1 METEYIKKTGI
12 ERQKEVLIEALERA
26 AKENGLFL
34 NTNYKQQP
42 HFYNKELQITPV
54 NSLMMAMHSDN
65 GDFKSNAYTT
75 FQNLQANNA
84 AIRRGQKGVPFI
96 WSNLNEY
103 VEIANPENKITK
115 DSFNKLS
122 EEDKGRYR
130 VNPKENVFT
139 LFNLDQTTL
148 PFVHKDSYKSHIN
161 DTGQTEPHDEKELR
175 IDINKYI
182 QKMRENLLPIRR
194 DGIGVAH
201 YDANRDLIHIPAQKE
216 FDTYPEYVQA
226 VTREIVRATGVPQR
240 LNREGTMSSD
250 KEKQARESLVEDLV
264 SAHKLLEFGLP
275 SKLKKTTIANIPS
288 IIKHIKETPNYTENL
303 FRDINRAVGMM
314 KKAEKGEKI
323 KVNEREATELLN
335 VNSQEQTQS
344 NKQENHDSKAVS
356 FEQITILKD
365 DNEKWTL
372 VARPSEQ
379 KPFAIHPSKQDISF
393 YFDSLKNPNKEEGVS
408 IRTELAQKYYGISLQ
423 HPELKVDIFNTGATQ
438 ENIEKIDRVNVFR
451 SKDQKNMIIAYVD
464 GKALQP
470 IELNKSLYQRFWLT
484 DNRSAYKVA
493 LAASLYAE
501 TLNNIKKEG
510 TKQTQEV
517 EQTAKKEQSKE
528 AEVTHHAGEKNIPPI
543 MKEYENLKNQYKDTV
558 LLFRKGNHYEAYAD
572 DAVTVSQKLDLKM
585 ETDKHHYED
594 SKTPL
599 RSTSFKQSELDVFL
613 PKLIRNNLRIA
624 ICAPIE
630 EPLKIPRP
638 TPEAE
643 TQTKSLEENET
654 IVSRPSMH
662 R

>member
-1 METEYIKKTGI
+1 METEYIKRTGL

-65 GDFKSNAYTT
+65 GNFKSNAYTT
-75 FQNLQANNA
+75 FQNLQANDA

-103 VEIANPENKITK
+103 VEIVNPENKITK

-148 PFVHKDSYKSHIN
+148 PFVHKDSYKTHIN
-161 DTGQTEPHDEKELR
+161 DTGQTAPHDEKELR

-201 YDANRDLIHIPAQKE
+201 YDANRDLIHIPARKE

-275 SKLKKTTIANIPS
+275 SKLKKTTIENVPS

-323 KVNEREATELLN
+323 KVNERETVELLN
-335 VNSQEQTQS
+335 VNSQEQAQRNT
-344 NKQENHDSKAVS
+344 QENQVSKAVS

-372 VARPSEQ
+372 VARPNEQ
-379 KPFAIHPSKQDISF
+379 KPFAIHPSKQDISM

-408 IRTELAQKYYGISLQ
+408 IRTELAQKYYGLSLQ

-451 SKDQKNMIIAYVD
+451 TKDQKNMIIAYVD

-510 TKQTQEV
+510 TKQAQEV
-517 EQTAKKEQSKE
+517 EQTATKEQSKQS
-528 AEVTHHAGEKNIPPI
+528 EVSHDTAEKNIPPI
-543 MKEYENLKNQYKDTV
+543 MEQYKALKKNYSDAL
-558 LLFRKGNHYEAYAD
+558 LLFRKGNYYIAYSD
-572 DAVTVSQKLDLKM
+572 DAVTLSKKLDLEIKT
-585 ETDKHHYED
+585 EKNHYENE
-594 SKTPL
+594 KTPL
-599 RSTSFKQSELDVFL
+599 RSASFPASSLDGNL
-613 PKLIRNNLRIA
+613 PKLIRSGSRVA
-624 ICAPIE
+624 ICTPNE
-630 EPLKIPRP
+630 EEQKIPKPSRQDP
-638 TPEAE
+638 PKEQE
-643 TQTKSLEENET
+643 QKES

>member
-1 METEYIKKTGI
+1 METEYIKKTGL

-65 GDFKSNAYTT
+65 GNFKSNAYTT
-75 FQNLQANNA
+75 FQNLQANDA

-103 VEIANPENKITK
+103 VEIVNPENKITK

-148 PFVHKDSYKSHIN
+148 PFVHKDSYKTHIN
-161 DTGQTEPHDEKELR
+161 DTGQTAPHDEKELR

-275 SKLKKTTIANIPS
+275 SKLKKTTIENVPS

-323 KVNEREATELLN
+323 KVNERETVELLN
-335 VNSQEQTQS
+335 VNSQEQAQRNT
-344 NKQENHDSKAVS
+344 QENQVSKAVS

-372 VARPSEQ
+372 VARPNEQ
-379 KPFAIHPSKQDISF
+379 KPFAIHPSKQDISM

-408 IRTELAQKYYGISLQ
+408 IRTELAQKYYGLSLQ

-451 SKDQKNMIIAYVD
+451 TKDPKNMIIAYVD

-510 TKQTQEV
+510 TKQAQEV
-517 EQTAKKEQSKE
+517 EQTATKEQSKQS
-528 AEVTHHAGEKNIPPI
+528 EVSHDTAEKNIPPI
-543 MKEYENLKNQYKDTV
+543 MEQYKALKKNYSDAL
-558 LLFRKGNHYEAYAD
+558 LLFRKGNYYIAYSD
-572 DAVTVSQKLDLKM
+572 DAVTLSKKLDLEIKT
-585 ETDKHHYED
+585 EKNHYENE
-594 SKTPL
+594 KTPL
-599 RSTSFKQSELDVFL
+599 RSASFPASSLDGNL
-613 PKLIRNNLRIA
+613 PKLIRSGSRVA
-624 ICAPIE
+624 ICTPNE
-630 EPLKIPRP
+630 EEQKIPKPSRQDP
-638 TPEAE
+638 PKEQE
-643 TQTKSLEENET
+643 QKES

>member
-1 METEYIKKTGI
+1 METEYIKRTGL

-65 GDFKSNAYTT
+65 GKFKSNAYTT
-75 FQNLQANNA
+75 FQNLQANDA

-103 VEIANPENKITK
+103 VEIVNPENKITK

-148 PFVHKDSYKSHIN
+148 PFVHKDSYKTHIN
-161 DTGQTEPHDEKELR
+161 DTGQTAPHDEKELR

-275 SKLKKTTIANIPS
+275 SKLKKTTIENVPS

-323 KVNEREATELLN
+323 KVNERETVELLN
-335 VNSQEQTQS
+335 VNSQEQAQRNT
-344 NKQENHDSKAVS
+344 QENQVSKAVS

-372 VARPSEQ
+372 VARPNEQ
-379 KPFAIHPSKQDISF
+379 KPFAIHPSKQDISM

-408 IRTELAQKYYGISLQ
+408 IRTELAQKYYGLSLQ

-451 SKDQKNMIIAYVD
+451 TKDQKNMIIAYVD

-510 TKQTQEV
+510 TKQAQEV
-517 EQTAKKEQSKE
+517 EQTATKEQSKQS
-528 AEVTHHAGEKNIPPI
+528 EVSHDTAEKNIPPI
-543 MKEYENLKNQYKDTV
+543 MEQYKALKKNYSDAL
-558 LLFRKGNHYEAYAD
+558 LLFRKGNYYIAYSD
-572 DAVTVSQKLDLKM
+572 DAVTLSKKLDLEIKT
-585 ETDKHHYED
+585 EKNHYENE
-594 SKTPL
+594 KTPL
-599 RSTSFKQSELDVFL
+599 RSASFPASSLDGNL
-613 PKLIRNNLRIA
+613 PKLIRSGSRVA
-624 ICAPIE
+624 ICTPNE
-630 EPLKIPRP
+630 EEQKIPKPSRQDP
-638 TPEAE
+638 PKEQE
-643 TQTKSLEENET
+643 QKES

>member
-1 METEYIKKTGI
+1 METEYIKRTGL

-65 GDFKSNAYTT
+65 GNFKSNAYTT
-75 FQNLQANNA
+75 FQNLQANDA

-103 VEIANPENKITK
+103 VEIVNPENKITK

-148 PFVHKDSYKSHIN
+148 PFVHKDSYKTHIN
-161 DTGQTEPHDEKELR
+161 DTGQTAPHDEKELR

-275 SKLKKTTIANIPS
+275 SKLKKTTIENVPS

-323 KVNEREATELLN
+323 KVNERETVELLN
-335 VNSQEQTQS
+335 VNSQEQAQRNT
-344 NKQENHDSKAVS
+344 QENQVSKAVS

-372 VARPSEQ
+372 VARPNEQ
-379 KPFAIHPSKQDISF
+379 KPFAIHPSKQDISM

-408 IRTELAQKYYGISLQ
+408 IRTELAQKYYGLSLQ

-451 SKDQKNMIIAYVD
+451 TQDQKNMIIAYVD

-510 TKQTQEV
+510 TKQAQEV
-517 EQTAKKEQSKE
+517 EQTATKEQSKQS
-528 AEVTHHAGEKNIPPI
+528 EVSHDTAEKNIPPI
-543 MKEYENLKNQYKDTV
+543 MEQYKALKKNYSDAL
-558 LLFRKGNHYEAYAD
+558 LLFRKGNYYIAYSD
-572 DAVTVSQKLDLKM
+572 DAVTLSKKLDLEIKT
-585 ETDKHHYED
+585 EKNHYENE
-594 SKTPL
+594 KTPL
-599 RSTSFKQSELDVFL
+599 RSASFPASSLDGNL
-613 PKLIRNNLRIA
+613 PKLIRSGSRVA
-624 ICAPIE
+624 ICTPNE
-630 EPLKIPRP
+630 EEQKIPKPSRQDP
-638 TPEAE
+638 PKEQE
-643 TQTKSLEENET
+643 QKES

>member
-1 METEYIKKTGI
+1 METEYIKRTGL

-65 GDFKSNAYTT
+65 GNFKSNAYTT

-148 PFVHKDSYKSHIN
+148 PFVHKDSYKTHIN
-161 DTGQTEPHDEKELR
+161 DTGQTAPHDEKELR

-275 SKLKKTTIANIPS
+275 SKLKKTTIENVPS

-323 KVNEREATELLN
+323 KINERETVELLN
-335 VNSQEQTQS
+335 VNSQEQAQR
-344 NKQENHDSKAVS
+344 NMQENQVSKAVS

-372 VARPSEQ
+372 VARPNEQ
-379 KPFAIHPSKQDISF
+379 KPFAIHPSKQDISM

-408 IRTELAQKYYGISLQ
+408 IRTELAQKYYGLSLQ

-451 SKDQKNMIIAYVD
+451 TKDQKNMIIAYVD

-510 TKQTQEV
+510 TKQAQEV
-517 EQTAKKEQSKE
+517 EQTATKEQSKQS
-528 AEVTHHAGEKNIPPI
+528 EVSHDTAEKNIPPI
-543 MKEYENLKNQYKDTV
+543 MEQYKALKKNYSDAL
-558 LLFRKGNHYEAYAD
+558 LLFRKGNYYIAYSD
-572 DAVTVSQKLDLKM
+572 DAVTLSKKLDLEIKT
-585 ETDKHHYED
+585 EKNHYENE
-594 SKTPL
+594 KTPL
-599 RSTSFKQSELDVFL
+599 RSASFPASSLDGNL
-613 PKLIRNNLRIA
+613 PKLIRSGSRVA
-624 ICAPIE
+624 ICTPNE
-630 EPLKIPRP
+630 EEQKIPKPSRQDP
-638 TPEAE
+638 PKEQE
-643 TQTKSLEENET
+643 QKES

>member
-1 METEYIKKTGI
+1 METEYIKKTGL

-65 GDFKSNAYTT
+65 GNFKSNAYTT

-148 PFVHKDSYKSHIN
+148 PFVHKDSYKTHIN
-161 DTGQTEPHDEKELR
+161 DTGQTAPHDEKELR

-275 SKLKKTTIANIPS
+275 SKLKKTTIENVPS

-323 KVNEREATELLN
+323 KINERETVELLN
-335 VNSQEQTQS
+335 VNSQEQAQR
-344 NKQENHDSKAVS
+344 NMQENQVSKAVS

-372 VARPSEQ
+372 VARPNEQ
-379 KPFAIHPSKQDISF
+379 KPFAIHPSKQDISM

-408 IRTELAQKYYGISLQ
+408 IRTELAQKYYGLSLQ

-451 SKDQKNMIIAYVD
+451 TKDQKNMIIAYVD

-510 TKQTQEV
+510 TKPAQEV
-517 EQTAKKEQSKE
+517 EQTATKEQSKQS
-528 AEVTHHAGEKNIPPI
+528 EVSHDTAEKNIPPI
-543 MKEYENLKNQYKDTV
+543 MEQYKALKKNYSDAL
-558 LLFRKGNHYEAYAD
+558 LLFRKGNYYIAYSD
-572 DAVTVSQKLDLKM
+572 DAVTLSKKLDLEIKT
-585 ETDKHHYED
+585 EKNHYENE
-594 SKTPL
+594 KTPL
-599 RSTSFKQSELDVFL
+599 RSASFPASSLDGNL
-613 PKLIRNNLRIA
+613 PKLIRSGSRVA
-624 ICAPIE
+624 ICTPNE
-630 EPLKIPRP
+630 EEQKIPKPSRQDP
-638 TPEAE
+638 PKEQE
-643 TQTKSLEENET
+643 QKES

>member
-1 METEYIKKTGI
+1 METEYIKKTGL

-65 GDFKSNAYTT
+65 GNFKSNAYTT

-148 PFVHKDSYKSHIN
+148 PFVHKDSYKTHIN
-161 DTGQTEPHDEKELR
+161 DTGQTAPHDEKELR

-275 SKLKKTTIANIPS
+275 SKLKKTTIENVPS

-323 KVNEREATELLN
+323 KVNERETVELLN
-335 VNSQEQTQS
+335 VNSQEQAQRNT
-344 NKQENHDSKAVS
+344 QENQVSKAVS

-372 VARPSEQ
+372 VARPNEQ
-379 KPFAIHPSKQDISF
+379 KPFAIHPSKQDISM

-408 IRTELAQKYYGISLQ
+408 IRTELAQKYYGLSLQ

-451 SKDQKNMIIAYVD
+451 TKDQKNMIIAYVD

-510 TKQTQEV
+510 TKQAQRA
-517 EQTAKKEQSKE
+517 EQTATKEQSKQS
-528 AEVTHHAGEKNIPPI
+528 EVSHDTAEKNIPPI
-543 MKEYENLKNQYKDTV
+543 MEQYKALKKNYSDAL
-558 LLFRKGNHYEAYAD
+558 LLFRKGNYYIAYSD
-572 DAVTVSQKLDLKM
+572 DAVTLSKKLDLEIKT
-585 ETDKHHYED
+585 EKNHYENE
-594 SKTPL
+594 KTPL
-599 RSTSFKQSELDVFL
+599 RSASFPASSLDGNL
-613 PKLIRNNLRIA
+613 PKLIRSGSRVA
-624 ICAPIE
+624 ICTPNE
-630 EPLKIPRP
+630 EEQKIPKPSRQDP
-638 TPEAE
+638 PKEQE
-643 TQTKSLEENET
+643 QKES

>member
-1 METEYIKKTGI
+1 METEYIKKTGL

-65 GDFKSNAYTT
+65 GNFKSNAYTT

-148 PFVHKDSYKSHIN
+148 PFVHKDSYKTHIN
-161 DTGQTEPHDEKELR
+161 DTGQTAPHDEKELR

-275 SKLKKTTIANIPS
+275 SKLKKTTIENVPS

-323 KVNEREATELLN
+323 KINERETVELLN
-335 VNSQEQTQS
+335 VNSQEQAQR
-344 NKQENHDSKAVS
+344 NMQENQVSKAVS

-372 VARPSEQ
+372 VARPNEQ
-379 KPFAIHPSKQDISF
+379 KPFAIHPSKQDISM

-408 IRTELAQKYYGISLQ
+408 IRTELAQKYYGLSLQ

-451 SKDQKNMIIAYVD
+451 TKDQKNMIIAYVD

-510 TKQTQEV
+510 TKQAHEV
-517 EQTAKKEQSKE
+517 EQTATKEQSKQS
-528 AEVTHHAGEKNIPPI
+528 EVSHDTAEKNIPPI
-543 MKEYENLKNQYKDTV
+543 MEQYKALKKNYSDAL
-558 LLFRKGNHYEAYAD
+558 LLFRKGNYYIAYSD
-572 DAVTVSQKLDLKM
+572 DAVTLSKKLDLEIKT
-585 ETDKHHYED
+585 EKNHYENE
-594 SKTPL
+594 KTPL
-599 RSTSFKQSELDVFL
+599 RSASFPASSLDGNL
-613 PKLIRNNLRIA
+613 PKLIRSGSRVA
-624 ICAPIE
+624 ICTPNE
-630 EPLKIPRP
+630 EEQKIPKPSRQDP
-638 TPEAE
+638 PKEQE
-643 TQTKSLEENET
+643 QKES

>member
-1 METEYIKKTGI
+1 METEYIKRTGL

-65 GDFKSNAYTT
+65 GNFKSNAYTT

-148 PFVHKDSYKSHIN
+148 PFVHKDSYKTHIN
-161 DTGQTEPHDEKELR
+161 DTGQTAPHDEKELR

-275 SKLKKTTIANIPS
+275 SKLKKTTIENVPS

-323 KVNEREATELLN
+323 KVNERETVELLN
-335 VNSQEQTQS
+335 VNSQEQAQRNT
-344 NKQENHDSKAVS
+344 QENQVSKAVS

-372 VARPSEQ
+372 VARPNEQ
-379 KPFAIHPSKQDISF
+379 KPFAIHPSKQDISM

-408 IRTELAQKYYGISLQ
+408 IRTELAQKYYVLSLQ

-451 SKDQKNMIIAYVD
+451 TKDQKNMIIAYVD

-510 TKQTQEV
+510 TKQAQEV
-517 EQTAKKEQSKE
+517 EQTATKEQSKQS
-528 AEVTHHAGEKNIPPI
+528 EVSHDTAEKNIPPI
-543 MKEYENLKNQYKDTV
+543 MEQYKALKKNYSDAL
-558 LLFRKGNHYEAYAD
+558 LLFRKGNYYIAYSD
-572 DAVTVSQKLDLKM
+572 DAVTLSKKLDLEIKT
-585 ETDKHHYED
+585 EKNHYENE
-594 SKTPL
+594 KTPL
-599 RSTSFKQSELDVFL
+599 RSASFPASSLDGNL
-613 PKLIRNNLRIA
+613 LKLIRSGSRVA
-624 ICAPIE
+624 ICTPNE
-630 EPLKIPRP
+630 EEQKIPKPSRQDP
-638 TPEAE
+638 PKEQE
-643 TQTKSLEENET
+643 QKES

>member
-1 METEYIKKTGI
+1 METEYIKKTGL

-65 GDFKSNAYTT
+65 GNFKSNAYTT

-148 PFVHKDSYKSHIN
+148 PFVHKDSYKTHIN
-161 DTGQTEPHDEKELR
+161 DTGQTAPHDEKELR

-275 SKLKKTTIANIPS
+275 SKLKKTTIENVPS

-323 KVNEREATELLN
+323 KVNERETVELLN
-335 VNSQEQTQS
+335 VNSQEQAQRNT
-344 NKQENHDSKAVS
+344 QENQVSKAVS

-372 VARPSEQ
+372 VARPNEQ
-379 KPFAIHPSKQDISF
+379 KPFAIHPSKQDISM

-408 IRTELAQKYYGISLQ
+408 IRTELAQKYYGLSLQ

-451 SKDQKNMIIAYVD
+451 TKDQKNMIIAYVD

-510 TKQTQEV
+510 TKQAQEV
-517 EQTAKKEQSKE
+517 EQSATKEQSKQS
-528 AEVTHHAGEKNIPPI
+528 EVSHDTAEKNIPPI
-543 MKEYENLKNQYKDTV
+543 MEQYKALKKNYSDAL
-558 LLFRKGNHYEAYAD
+558 LLFRKGNYYIAYSD
-572 DAVTVSQKLDLKM
+572 DAVTLSKKLDLEIKT
-585 ETDKHHYED
+585 EKNHYENE
-594 SKTPL
+594 KTPL
-599 RSTSFKQSELDVFL
+599 RSASFPASSLDGNL
-613 PKLIRNNLRIA
+613 PKLIRSGSRVA
-624 ICAPIE
+624 ICTPNE
-630 EPLKIPRP
+630 EKQKIPKPSRQDP
-638 TPEAE
+638 PKEQE
-643 TQTKSLEENET
+643 QKES

>member
-1 METEYIKKTGI
+1 METEYIKRTGL

-54 NSLMMAMHSDN
+54 NSLMMAMYSDN
-65 GDFKSNAYTT
+65 GNFKSNAYTT
-75 FQNLQANNA
+75 FQNLQANDA

-103 VEIANPENKITK
+103 VEIVNPENKITK

-148 PFVHKDSYKSHIN
+148 PFVHKDSYKTHIN
-161 DTGQTEPHDEKELR
+161 DTGQTAPHDEKELR

-275 SKLKKTTIANIPS
+275 SKLKKTTIENVPS

-323 KVNEREATELLN
+323 KVNERETVELLN
-335 VNSQEQTQS
+335 VNSQEQAQRNT
-344 NKQENHDSKAVS
+344 QENQVSKAVS

-372 VARPSEQ
+372 VARPNEQ
-379 KPFAIHPSKQDISF
+379 KPFAIHPSKQDISM

-408 IRTELAQKYYGISLQ
+408 IRTELAQKYYGLSLQ

-451 SKDQKNMIIAYVD
+451 TKDQKNMIIAYVD

-510 TKQTQEV
+510 TKQAQEV
-517 EQTAKKEQSKE
+517 EQTATKEQSKQS
-528 AEVTHHAGEKNIPPI
+528 EVSHDTAEKNIPPI
-543 MKEYENLKNQYKDTV
+543 MEQYKALKKNYSDAL
-558 LLFRKGNHYEAYAD
+558 LLFRKGNYYIAYSD
-572 DAVTVSQKLDLKM
+572 DAVTLSKKLDLEIKT
-585 ETDKHHYED
+585 EKNHYENE
-594 SKTPL
+594 KTPL
-599 RSTSFKQSELDVFL
+599 RSASFPASSLDGNL
-613 PKLIRNNLRIA
+613 PKLIRSGSRVA
-624 ICAPIE
+624 ICTPNE
-630 EPLKIPRP
+630 EEQKIPKPSRQDP
-638 TPEAE
+638 PKEQE
-643 TQTKSLEENET
+643 QKES

>member
-1 METEYIKKTGI
+1 METEYIKKTGL

-65 GDFKSNAYTT
+65 GNFKSNAYTT

-148 PFVHKDSYKSHIN
+148 PFVHKDSYKTHIN
-161 DTGQTEPHDEKELR
+161 DTGQTAPHDEKELR

-275 SKLKKTTIANIPS
+275 SKLKKTTIENVPS

-323 KVNEREATELLN
+323 KVNERETVELLN
-335 VNSQEQTQS
+335 VNSQEQAQRNT
-344 NKQENHDSKAVS
+344 QENQVSKAVS

-372 VARPSEQ
+372 VARPNEQ
-379 KPFAIHPSKQDISF
+379 KPFAIHPSKQDISM

-408 IRTELAQKYYGISLQ
+408 IRTELAQKYYGLSLQ

-451 SKDQKNMIIAYVD
+451 TKDPKNMIIAYVD

-510 TKQTQEV
+510 TKQAQEV
-517 EQTAKKEQSKE
+517 EQTATKEQSKQS
-528 AEVTHHAGEKNIPPI
+528 EVSHDTAEKNIPPI
-543 MKEYENLKNQYKDTV
+543 MEQYKALKKNYSDAL
-558 LLFRKGNHYEAYAD
+558 LLFRKGNYYIAYSD
-572 DAVTVSQKLDLKM
+572 DAVTLSKKLDLEIKT
-585 ETDKHHYED
+585 EKNHYENE
-594 SKTPL
+594 KTPL
-599 RSTSFKQSELDVFL
+599 RSASFPASSLDGNL
-613 PKLIRNNLRIA
+613 PKLIRSGSRVA
-624 ICAPIE
+624 ICTPNE
-630 EPLKIPRP
+630 EEQKIPKPSRQDP
-638 TPEAE
+638 PKEQE
-643 TQTKSLEENET
+643 QKES

>member
-1 METEYIKKTGI
+1 METEYIKKTGL

-65 GDFKSNAYTT
+65 GNFKSNAYTT
-75 FQNLQANNA
+75 FQNLQANDA

-148 PFVHKDSYKSHIN
+148 PFVHKDSYKTHIN
-161 DTGQTEPHDEKELR
+161 DTGQTAPHDEKELR

-275 SKLKKTTIANIPS
+275 SKLKKTTIENVPS

-323 KVNEREATELLN
+323 KVNERETVELLN
-335 VNSQEQTQS
+335 VNSQEQAQRNT
-344 NKQENHDSKAVS
+344 QENQVSKAVS

-372 VARPSEQ
+372 VARPNEQ
-379 KPFAIHPSKQDISF
+379 KPFAIHPSKQDISM

-408 IRTELAQKYYGISLQ
+408 IRTELAQKYYVLSLQ

-451 SKDQKNMIIAYVD
+451 TKDQKNMIIAYVD

-510 TKQTQEV
+510 TKQAQEV
-517 EQTAKKEQSKE
+517 EQTATKEQSKQS
-528 AEVTHHAGEKNIPPI
+528 EVSHDTAEKNIPPI
-543 MKEYENLKNQYKDTV
+543 MEQYKALKKNYSDAL
-558 LLFRKGNHYEAYAD
+558 LLFRKGNYYIAYSD
-572 DAVTVSQKLDLKM
+572 DAVTLSKKLDLEIKT
-585 ETDKHHYED
+585 EKNHYENE
-594 SKTPL
+594 KTPL
-599 RSTSFKQSELDVFL
+599 RSASFPASSLDGNL
-613 PKLIRNNLRIA
+613 PKLIRSGSRVA
-624 ICAPIE
+624 ICTPNE
-630 EPLKIPRP
+630 EEQKIPKPSRQDP
-638 TPEAE
+638 PKEQE
-643 TQTKSLEENET
+643 QKES

>member
-1 METEYIKKTGI
+1 METEYIKKTGL

-65 GDFKSNAYTT
+65 GNFKSNAYTT

-96 WSNLNEY
+96 WSKLNEY

-148 PFVHKDSYKSHIN
+148 PFVHKDSYKTHIN
-161 DTGQTEPHDEKELR
+161 DTGQTAPHDEKELR

-275 SKLKKTTIANIPS
+275 SKLKKTTIENVPS

-323 KVNEREATELLN
+323 KVNERETVELLN
-335 VNSQEQTQS
+335 VNSQEQAQRNT
-344 NKQENHDSKAVS
+344 QENQVSKAVS

-372 VARPSEQ
+372 VARPNEQ
-379 KPFAIHPSKQDISF
+379 KPFAIHPSKQDISM

-408 IRTELAQKYYGISLQ
+408 IRTELAQKYYVLSLQ

-451 SKDQKNMIIAYVD
+451 TKDQKNMIIAYVD

-510 TKQTQEV
+510 TKQAQEV
-517 EQTAKKEQSKE
+517 EQTATKEQSKQS
-528 AEVTHHAGEKNIPPI
+528 EVSHDTAEKNIPPI
-543 MKEYENLKNQYKDTV
+543 MEQYKALKKNYSDAL
-558 LLFRKGNHYEAYAD
+558 LLFRKGNYYIAYSD
-572 DAVTVSQKLDLKM
+572 DAVTLSKKLDLEIKT
-585 ETDKHHYED
+585 EKNHYENE
-594 SKTPL
+594 KTPL
-599 RSTSFKQSELDVFL
+599 RSASFPASSLDGNL
-613 PKLIRNNLRIA
+613 PKLIRSGSRVA
-624 ICAPIE
+624 ICTPNE
-630 EPLKIPRP
+630 EEQKIPKPSRQDP
-638 TPEAE
+638 PKEQE
-643 TQTKSLEENET
+643 QKES

>member
-1 METEYIKKTGI
+1 METEYIKKTGL

-65 GDFKSNAYTT
+65 GNFKSNAYTT

-148 PFVHKDSYKSHIN
+148 PFVHKDSYKTHIN
-161 DTGQTEPHDEKELR
+161 DTGQTAPHDEKELR

-201 YDANRDLIHIPAQKE
+201 YDANIDLIHIPAQKE

-275 SKLKKTTIANIPS
+275 SKLKKTTIENVPS

-323 KVNEREATELLN
+323 KINERETVELLN
-335 VNSQEQTQS
+335 VNSQEQAQR
-344 NKQENHDSKAVS
+344 NMQENQVSKAVS

-372 VARPSEQ
+372 VARPNEQ
-379 KPFAIHPSKQDISF
+379 KPFAIHPSKQDISM

-408 IRTELAQKYYGISLQ
+408 IRTELAQKYYGLSLQ

-451 SKDQKNMIIAYVD
+451 TKDQKNMIIAYVD

-510 TKQTQEV
+510 TKQAQEV
-517 EQTAKKEQSKE
+517 EQTATKEQSKQS
-528 AEVTHHAGEKNIPPI
+528 EVSHDTAEKNIPPI
-543 MKEYENLKNQYKDTV
+543 MEQYKALKKNYSDAL
-558 LLFRKGNHYEAYAD
+558 LLFRKGNYYIAYSD
-572 DAVTVSQKLDLKM
+572 DAVTLSKKLDLEIKT
-585 ETDKHHYED
+585 EKNHYENE
-594 SKTPL
+594 KTPL
-599 RSTSFKQSELDVFL
+599 RSASFPASSLDGNL
-613 PKLIRNNLRIA
+613 PKLIRSGSRVA
-624 ICAPIE
+624 ICTPNE
-630 EPLKIPRP
+630 EEQKIPKPSRQDP
-638 TPEAE
+638 PKEQE
-643 TQTKSLEENET
+643 QKES

>member
-1 METEYIKKTGI
+1 METEYIKKTGL

-65 GDFKSNAYTT
+65 GNFKSNAYTT

-148 PFVHKDSYKSHIN
+148 PFVHKDSYKTHIN
-161 DTGQTEPHDEKELR
+161 DTGQTAPHDEKELR

-275 SKLKKTTIANIPS
+275 SKLKKTTIENVPS

-323 KVNEREATELLN
+323 KINERETVELLN
-335 VNSQEQTQS
+335 VNSQEQAQR
-344 NKQENHDSKAVS
+344 NMQENQVSKAVS

-372 VARPSEQ
+372 VARPNEQ
-379 KPFAIHPSKQDISF
+379 KPFAIHPSKQDISM

-408 IRTELAQKYYGISLQ
+408 IRTELAQKYYGLSLQ

-451 SKDQKNMIIAYVD
+451 TKDQKNMIIAYVD

-510 TKQTQEV
+510 TKQAQEV
-517 EQTAKKEQSKE
+517 EQTATKEQSKQS
-528 AEVTHHAGEKNIPPI
+528 EVSHDTAEKNIPPI
-543 MKEYENLKNQYKDTV
+543 MEQYKALKKNYSDAL
-558 LLFRKGNHYEAYAD
+558 LLFRKGNYYIAYSD
-572 DAVTVSQKLDLKM
+572 DAVTLSKKLDLEIKT
-585 ETDKHHYED
+585 EKNHYENE
-594 SKTPL
+594 KTPL
-599 RSTSFKQSELDVFL
+599 RSASFPASSLDGNL
-613 PKLIRNNLRIA
+613 PKLIRSGSRVA
-624 ICAPIE
+624 ICTTNE
-630 EPLKIPRP
+630 EEQKIPKPSRQDP
-638 TPEAE
+638 PKEQE
-643 TQTKSLEENET
+643 QKES

>member
-1 METEYIKKTGI
+1 METEYIKRTGL

-65 GDFKSNAYTT
+65 GNFKSNAYTT
-75 FQNLQANNA
+75 FQNLQANDA

-103 VEIANPENKITK
+103 VEIVNPENKITK

-148 PFVHKDSYKSHIN
+148 PFVHKDSYKTHIN
-161 DTGQTEPHDEKELR
+161 DTGQTAPHDEKELR

-275 SKLKKTTIANIPS
+275 SKLKKTTIENVPS

-323 KVNEREATELLN
+323 KVNERETVELLN
-335 VNSQEQTQS
+335 VNSQEQAQRNT
-344 NKQENHDSKAVS
+344 QENQVSKAVS

-372 VARPSEQ
+372 VARPNEQ
-379 KPFAIHPSKQDISF
+379 KPFAIHPSKQDISM

-408 IRTELAQKYYGISLQ
+408 IRTELAQKYYGLSLQ

-451 SKDQKNMIIAYVD
+451 TKDQKNMIIAYVD

-510 TKQTQEV
+510 TKQAQEV
-517 EQTAKKEQSKE
+517 EQTATKEQSKQS
-528 AEVTHHAGEKNIPPI
+528 EVSHDTAEKNIPPI
-543 MKEYENLKNQYKDTV
+543 MEQYKALKKNYSDAL
-558 LLFRKGNHYEAYAD
+558 LLFRKGNYYIAYSD
-572 DAVTVSQKLDLKM
+572 DAVTLSKKLDLEIKT
-585 ETDKHHYED
+585 EKNHYENE
-594 SKTPL
+594 KTPL
-599 RSTSFKQSELDVFL
+599 RSASFPASSLDGNL
-613 PKLIRNNLRIA
+613 PKLIRSGSRVAFCTPN
-624 ICAPIE
+624 E
-630 EPLKIPRP
+630 EEQKIPKPSRQDP
-638 TPEAE
+638 PKEQE
-643 TQTKSLEENET
+643 QKES

>member
-1 METEYIKKTGI
+1 METEYIKRTGL

-65 GDFKSNAYTT
+65 GNFKSNAYTT

-148 PFVHKDSYKSHIN
+148 PFVHKDSYKTHIN
-161 DTGQTEPHDEKELR
+161 DTGQTAPHDEKELR

-275 SKLKKTTIANIPS
+275 SKLKKTTIENVPS

-323 KVNEREATELLN
+323 KVNERETVELLN
-335 VNSQEQTQS
+335 VNSQEQAQRNT
-344 NKQENHDSKAVS
+344 QENQVSNAVS
-356 FEQITILKD
+356 FEQITILND

-372 VARPSEQ
+372 VARPNEQ
-379 KPFAIHPSKQDISF
+379 KPFAIHPSKQDISM

-408 IRTELAQKYYGISLQ
+408 IRTELAQKYYVLSLQ

-451 SKDQKNMIIAYVD
+451 TKDQKNMIIAYVD

-510 TKQTQEV
+510 TKQAQEV
-517 EQTAKKEQSKE
+517 EQTATKEQSKQS
-528 AEVTHHAGEKNIPPI
+528 EVSHDTAEKNIPPI
-543 MKEYENLKNQYKDTV
+543 MEQYKALKKNYSDAL
-558 LLFRKGNHYEAYAD
+558 LLFRKGNYYIAYSD
-572 DAVTVSQKLDLKM
+572 DAVTLSKKLDLEIKT
-585 ETDKHHYED
+585 EKNHYENE
-594 SKTPL
+594 KTPL
-599 RSTSFKQSELDVFL
+599 RSASFPASSLDGNL
-613 PKLIRNNLRIA
+613 PKLIRSGSRVA
-624 ICAPIE
+624 ICTPNE
-630 EPLKIPRP
+630 EEQKIPKPSRQDP
-638 TPEAE
+638 PKEQE
-643 TQTKSLEENET
+643 QKES

>member
-1 METEYIKKTGI
+1 METEYIKRTGL

-65 GDFKSNAYTT
+65 GNFKSNAYTT
-75 FQNLQANNA
+75 FQNLQANDA

-103 VEIANPENKITK
+103 VEIVNPENKITK

-148 PFVHKDSYKSHIN
+148 PFVHKDSYKTHIN
-161 DTGQTEPHDEKELR
+161 DTGQTAPHDEKELR

-275 SKLKKTTIANIPS
+275 SKLKKTTIENVPS

-323 KVNEREATELLN
+323 KVNERETVELLN
-335 VNSQEQTQS
+335 VNSQEQAQRNT
-344 NKQENHDSKAVS
+344 QENQVSKAVS

-372 VARPSEQ
+372 VARPNEQ
-379 KPFAIHPSKQDISF
+379 KPFAIHPSKQDISR

-408 IRTELAQKYYGISLQ
+408 IRTELAQKYYGLSLQ

-451 SKDQKNMIIAYVD
+451 TKDQKNMIIAYVD

-510 TKQTQEV
+510 TKQAQEV
-517 EQTAKKEQSKE
+517 EQTATKEQSKQS
-528 AEVTHHAGEKNIPPI
+528 EVSHDTAEKNIPPI
-543 MKEYENLKNQYKDTV
+543 MEQYKALKKNYSDAL
-558 LLFRKGNHYEAYAD
+558 LLFRKGNYYIAYSD
-572 DAVTVSQKLDLKM
+572 DAVTLSKKLDLEIKT
-585 ETDKHHYED
+585 EKNHYENE
-594 SKTPL
+594 KTPL
-599 RSTSFKQSELDVFL
+599 RSASFPASSLDGNL
-613 PKLIRNNLRIA
+613 PKLIRSGSRVA
-624 ICAPIE
+624 ICTPNE
-630 EPLKIPRP
+630 EEQKIPKPSRQDP
-638 TPEAE
+638 PKEQE
-643 TQTKSLEENET
+643 QKES

>member
-1 METEYIKKTGI
+1 METEYIKKTGL

-65 GDFKSNAYTT
+65 GNFKSNAYTT

-148 PFVHKDSYKSHIN
+148 PFVHKDSYKTHIN
-161 DTGQTEPHDEKELR
+161 DTGQTAPHDEKELR

-275 SKLKKTTIANIPS
+275 SKLKKTTIENVPS

-323 KVNEREATELLN
+323 KINERETVELLN
-335 VNSQEQTQS
+335 VNSQEQAQR
-344 NKQENHDSKAVS
+344 NMQENQVSKAVS

-372 VARPSEQ
+372 VARPNEQ
-379 KPFAIHPSKQDISF
+379 KPFAIHPSKQDISM

-408 IRTELAQKYYGISLQ
+408 IRTELAQKYYGLSLQ

-451 SKDQKNMIIAYVD
+451 TKDQKNMIIAYVD

-501 TLNNIKKEG
+501 TLNNIKKEE
-510 TKQTQEV
+510 TKQAQEV
-517 EQTAKKEQSKE
+517 EQTATKEQSKQS
-528 AEVTHHAGEKNIPPI
+528 EVSHDTAEKNIPPI
-543 MKEYENLKNQYKDTV
+543 MEQYKALKKNYSDAL
-558 LLFRKGNHYEAYAD
+558 LLFRKGNYYIAYSD
-572 DAVTVSQKLDLKM
+572 DAVTLSKKLDLEIKT
-585 ETDKHHYED
+585 EKNHYENE
-594 SKTPL
+594 KTPL
-599 RSTSFKQSELDVFL
+599 RSASFPASSLDGNL
-613 PKLIRNNLRIA
+613 PKLIRSGSRVA
-624 ICAPIE
+624 ICTPNE
-630 EPLKIPRP
+630 EEQKIPKPSRQDP
-638 TPEAE
+638 PKEQE
-643 TQTKSLEENET
+643 QKES

>member
-1 METEYIKKTGI
+1 METEYIKKTGL

-65 GDFKSNAYTT
+65 GNFKSNAYTT
-75 FQNLQANNA
+75 FQYLQANNA

-148 PFVHKDSYKSHIN
+148 PFVHKDSYKTHIN
-161 DTGQTEPHDEKELR
+161 DTGQTAPHDEKELR

-275 SKLKKTTIANIPS
+275 SKLKKTTIENVPS
-288 IIKHIKETPNYTENL
+288 IIKHIKATPNYTEIL

-323 KVNEREATELLN
+323 KINERETVELLN
-335 VNSQEQTQS
+335 VNSQEQAQR
-344 NKQENHDSKAVS
+344 NMQENQVSKAVS

-372 VARPSEQ
+372 VARPNEQ
-379 KPFAIHPSKQDISF
+379 KPFAIHPSKQDISM

-408 IRTELAQKYYGISLQ
+408 IRTELAQKYYGLSLQ

-451 SKDQKNMIIAYVD
+451 TKDQKNMIIAYVD

-510 TKQTQEV
+510 TKQAQEV
-517 EQTAKKEQSKE
+517 EQTATKEQSKQS
-528 AEVTHHAGEKNIPPI
+528 EVSHDTAEKNIPPI
-543 MKEYENLKNQYKDTV
+543 MEQYKALKKNYSDAL
-558 LLFRKGNHYEAYAD
+558 LLFRKGNYYIAYSD
-572 DAVTVSQKLDLKM
+572 DAVTLSKKLDLEIKT
-585 ETDKHHYED
+585 EKNHYENE
-594 SKTPL
+594 KTPL
-599 RSTSFKQSELDVFL
+599 RSASFPASSLDGNL
-613 PKLIRNNLRIA
+613 PKLIRSGSRVA
-624 ICAPIE
+624 ICTPNE
-630 EPLKIPRP
+630 EEQKIPKPSRQDP
-638 TPEAE
+638 PKEQE
-643 TQTKSLEENET
+643 QKES

>member
-1 METEYIKKTGI
+1 METEYIKKTGL

-65 GDFKSNAYTT
+65 GNFKSNAYTT
-75 FQNLQANNA
+75 FQNLQANDA

-103 VEIANPENKITK
+103 VEIVNPENKITK

-148 PFVHKDSYKSHIN
+148 PFVHKDSYKTHIN
-161 DTGQTEPHDEKELR
+161 DTGQTAPHDEKELR

-275 SKLKKTTIANIPS
+275 SKLKKTTIENVPS

-323 KVNEREATELLN
+323 KVNERETVELLN
-335 VNSQEQTQS
+335 VNSQEQAQRNT
-344 NKQENHDSKAVS
+344 QENQVSKAVS

-372 VARPSEQ
+372 VARPNEQ
-379 KPFAIHPSKQDISF
+379 KPFAIHPSKQDISM

-408 IRTELAQKYYGISLQ
+408 IRTELAQKYYVLSLQ

-451 SKDQKNMIIAYVD
+451 TKDQKNMIIAYVD

-510 TKQTQEV
+510 TKQAQEV
-517 EQTAKKEQSKE
+517 EQTATKEQSKQS
-528 AEVTHHAGEKNIPPI
+528 EVSHDTAEKNIPPI
-543 MKEYENLKNQYKDTV
+543 MEQYKALKKNYSDAL
-558 LLFRKGNHYEAYAD
+558 LLFRKGNYYIAYSD
-572 DAVTVSQKLDLKM
+572 DAVTLSKKLDLEIKT
-585 ETDKHHYED
+585 EKNHYENE
-594 SKTPL
+594 KTPL
-599 RSTSFKQSELDVFL
+599 RSASFPASSLDGNL
-613 PKLIRNNLRIA
+613 PKLIRSGSRVA
-624 ICAPIE
+624 ICTPNE
-630 EPLKIPRP
+630 EEQKIPKPSRQDP
-638 TPEAE
+638 PKEQE
-643 TQTKSLEENET
+643 QKES

>member
-1 METEYIKKTGI
+1 METEYIKKTGL

-65 GDFKSNAYTT
+65 GNFKSNAYTT

-148 PFVHKDSYKSHIN
+148 PFVHKDSYKTHIN
-161 DTGQTEPHDEKELR
+161 DTGQTAPHDEKELR

-226 VTREIVRATGVPQR
+226 VTREIVRATGVQQR

-275 SKLKKTTIANIPS
+275 SKLKKTTIENVPS

-323 KVNEREATELLN
+323 KVNERETVELLN
-335 VNSQEQTQS
+335 VNSQEQAQRNT
-344 NKQENHDSKAVS
+344 QENQVSKAVS

-372 VARPSEQ
+372 VARPNEQ
-379 KPFAIHPSKQDISF
+379 KPFAIHPSKQDISM

-408 IRTELAQKYYGISLQ
+408 IRTELAQKYYGLSLQ

-451 SKDQKNMIIAYVD
+451 TKDQKNMIIAYVD

-510 TKQTQEV
+510 TKQAQEV
-517 EQTAKKEQSKE
+517 EQTATKEQSKQS
-528 AEVTHHAGEKNIPPI
+528 EVSHDTAEKNIPPI
-543 MKEYENLKNQYKDTV
+543 MEQYKALKKNYSDAL
-558 LLFRKGNHYEAYAD
+558 LLFRKGNYYIAYSD
-572 DAVTVSQKLDLKM
+572 DAVTLSKKLDLEIKT
-585 ETDKHHYED
+585 EKNHYENE
-594 SKTPL
+594 KTPL
-599 RSTSFKQSELDVFL
+599 RSASFPASSLDGNL
-613 PKLIRNNLRIA
+613 PKLIRSGSRVA
-624 ICAPIE
+624 ICTPNE
-630 EPLKIPRP
+630 EEQKIPKPSRQDP
-638 TPEAE
+638 PKEQE
-643 TQTKSLEENET
+643 QKES

>member
-1 METEYIKKTGI
+1 
-12 ERQKEVLIEALERA
+12 
-26 AKENGLFL
+26 
-34 NTNYKQQP
+34 
-42 HFYNKELQITPV
+42 
-54 NSLMMAMHSDN
+54 MMAMHSDN
-65 GDFKSNAYTT
+65 GNFKSNAYTT
-75 FQNLQANNA
+75 FQNLQANDA

-103 VEIANPENKITK
+103 VEIVNPENKITK

-148 PFVHKDSYKSHIN
+148 PFVHKDSYKTHIN
-161 DTGQTEPHDEKELR
+161 DTGQTAPHDEKELR

-275 SKLKKTTIANIPS
+275 SKLKKTTIENVPS

-323 KVNEREATELLN
+323 KVNERETVELLN
-335 VNSQEQTQS
+335 VNSQEQAQRNT
-344 NKQENHDSKAVS
+344 QENQVSKAVS

-372 VARPSEQ
+372 VARPNEQ
-379 KPFAIHPSKQDISF
+379 KPFAIHPSKQDISM

-408 IRTELAQKYYGISLQ
+408 IRTELAQKYYGLSLQ

-451 SKDQKNMIIAYVD
+451 TKDQKNMIIAYVD

-510 TKQTQEV
+510 TKQAQEV
-517 EQTAKKEQSKE
+517 EQTATKEQSKQS
-528 AEVTHHAGEKNIPPI
+528 EVSHDTAEKNIPPI
-543 MKEYENLKNQYKDTV
+543 MEQYKALKKNYSDAL
-558 LLFRKGNHYEAYAD
+558 LLFRKGNYYIAYSD
-572 DAVTVSQKLDLKM
+572 DAVTLSKKLDLEIKT
-585 ETDKHHYED
+585 EKNHYENE
-594 SKTPL
+594 KTPL
-599 RSTSFKQSELDVFL
+599 RSASFPASSLDGNL
-613 PKLIRNNLRIA
+613 PKLIRSGSRVA
-624 ICAPIE
+624 ICTPNE
-630 EPLKIPRP
+630 EEQKIPKPSRQDP
-638 TPEAE
+638 PKEQE
-643 TQTKSLEENET
+643 QKES

>member
-1 METEYIKKTGI
+1 METEYIKRTGL

-65 GDFKSNAYTT
+65 GNFKSNAYTT

-148 PFVHKDSYKSHIN
+148 PFVHKDSYKTHIN
-161 DTGQTEPHDEKELR
+161 DTGQTAPHDEKELR

-275 SKLKKTTIANIPS
+275 SKLKKTTIENVPS

-323 KVNEREATELLN
+323 KINERETVELLN
-335 VNSQEQTQS
+335 VNSQEQAQR
-344 NKQENHDSKAVS
+344 NMQENQVSKAVS

-372 VARPSEQ
+372 VARPNEQ
-379 KPFAIHPSKQDISF
+379 KPFAIHPSKQDISM

-408 IRTELAQKYYGISLQ
+408 IRTELAQKYYVLSLQ

-451 SKDQKNMIIAYVD
+451 TKDQKNMIIAYVD

-510 TKQTQEV
+510 TKQAQEV
-517 EQTAKKEQSKE
+517 EQTATKEQSKQS
-528 AEVTHHAGEKNIPPI
+528 EVSHDTAEKNIPPI
-543 MKEYENLKNQYKDTV
+543 MEQYKALKKNYSDAL
-558 LLFRKGNHYEAYAD
+558 LLFRKGNYYIAYSD
-572 DAVTVSQKLDLKM
+572 DAVTLSKKLDLEIKT
-585 ETDKHHYED
+585 EKNHYENE
-594 SKTPL
+594 KTPL
-599 RSTSFKQSELDVFL
+599 RSASFPASSLDGNL
-613 PKLIRNNLRIA
+613 PKLIRSGSRVA
-624 ICAPIE
+624 ICTPNE
-630 EPLKIPRP
+630 EEQKIPKPSRQDP
-638 TPEAE
+638 PKEQE
-643 TQTKSLEENET
+643 QKES

>member
-1 METEYIKKTGI
+1 METEYIKRTGL

-65 GDFKSNAYTT
+65 GNFKSNAYTT
-75 FQNLQANNA
+75 FQNLQANDA

-103 VEIANPENKITK
+103 VEIVNPENKITK

-148 PFVHKDSYKSHIN
+148 PFVHKDSYKTHIN
-161 DTGQTEPHDEKELR
+161 DTGQTAPHDEKELR

-275 SKLKKTTIANIPS
+275 SKLKKTTIENVPS

-314 KKAEKGEKI
+314 KKAEKGGKI
-323 KVNEREATELLN
+323 KVNERETVELLN
-335 VNSQEQTQS
+335 VNSQEQAQRNT
-344 NKQENHDSKAVS
+344 QENQVSKAVS

-372 VARPSEQ
+372 VARPNEQ
-379 KPFAIHPSKQDISF
+379 KPFAIHPSKQDISM

-408 IRTELAQKYYGISLQ
+408 IRTELAQKYYGLSLQ

-451 SKDQKNMIIAYVD
+451 TKDQKNMIIAYVD

-510 TKQTQEV
+510 TKQAQEV
-517 EQTAKKEQSKE
+517 EQTATKEQSKQS
-528 AEVTHHAGEKNIPPI
+528 EVSHDTAEKNIPPI
-543 MKEYENLKNQYKDTV
+543 MEQYKALKKNYSDAL
-558 LLFRKGNHYEAYAD
+558 LLFRKGNYYIAYSD
-572 DAVTVSQKLDLKM
+572 DAVTLSKKLDLEIKT
-585 ETDKHHYED
+585 EKNHYENE
-594 SKTPL
+594 KTPL
-599 RSTSFKQSELDVFL
+599 RSASFPASSLDGNL
-613 PKLIRNNLRIA
+613 PKLIRSGSRVA
-624 ICAPIE
+624 ICTPNE
-630 EPLKIPRP
+630 EEQKIPKPSRQDP
-638 TPEAE
+638 PKEQE
-643 TQTKSLEENET
+643 QKES

>member
-1 METEYIKKTGI
+1 METEYIKKTGL

-65 GDFKSNAYTT
+65 GNFKSNAYTT

-96 WSNLNEY
+96 WSNLNVY

-148 PFVHKDSYKSHIN
+148 PFVHKDSYKTHIN
-161 DTGQTEPHDEKELR
+161 DTGQTAPHDEKELR

-275 SKLKKTTIANIPS
+275 SKLKKTTIENVPS

-323 KVNEREATELLN
+323 KVNERETVELLN
-335 VNSQEQTQS
+335 VNSQEQAQRNT
-344 NKQENHDSKAVS
+344 QENQVSKAVS

-372 VARPSEQ
+372 VARPNEQ
-379 KPFAIHPSKQDISF
+379 KPFAIHPSKQDISM

-408 IRTELAQKYYGISLQ
+408 IRTELAQKYYGLSLQ

-451 SKDQKNMIIAYVD
+451 TKDQKNMIIAYVD

-510 TKQTQEV
+510 TKQAQEV
-517 EQTAKKEQSKE
+517 EQTATKEQSKQS
-528 AEVTHHAGEKNIPPI
+528 EVSHDTAEKNIPPI
-543 MKEYENLKNQYKDTV
+543 MEQYKALKKNYSDAL
-558 LLFRKGNHYEAYAD
+558 LLFRKGNYYIAYSD
-572 DAVTVSQKLDLKM
+572 DAVTLSKKLDLEIKT
-585 ETDKHHYED
+585 EKNHYENE
-594 SKTPL
+594 KTPL
-599 RSTSFKQSELDVFL
+599 RSASFPASSLDGNL
-613 PKLIRNNLRIA
+613 PKLIRSGSRVA
-624 ICAPIE
+624 ICTPNE
-630 EPLKIPRP
+630 EEQKIPKPSRQDP
-638 TPEAE
+638 PKEQE
-643 TQTKSLEENET
+643 QKES

>member
-1 METEYIKKTGI
+1 METEYIKRTGL

-65 GDFKSNAYTT
+65 GNFKSNAYTT

-148 PFVHKDSYKSHIN
+148 PFVHKDSYKTHIN
-161 DTGQTEPHDEKELR
+161 DTGQTAPHDEKELR

-275 SKLKKTTIANIPS
+275 SKLKKTTIENVPS

-323 KVNEREATELLN
+323 KINERETVELLN
-335 VNSQEQTQS
+335 VNSQEQAQRNT
-344 NKQENHDSKAVS
+344 QENQVSKAVS

-372 VARPSEQ
+372 VARPNEQ
-379 KPFAIHPSKQDISF
+379 KPFAIHPSKQDISM

-408 IRTELAQKYYGISLQ
+408 IRTELAQKYYGLSLQ

-451 SKDQKNMIIAYVD
+451 TKDQKNMIIAYVD

-510 TKQTQEV
+510 TKQAQEV
-517 EQTAKKEQSKE
+517 EQTATKEQSKQS
-528 AEVTHHAGEKNIPPI
+528 EVSHDTAEKNIPPI
-543 MKEYENLKNQYKDTV
+543 MEQYKALKKNYSDAL
-558 LLFRKGNHYEAYAD
+558 LLFRKGNYYIAYSD
-572 DAVTVSQKLDLKM
+572 DAVTLSKKLDLEIKT
-585 ETDKHHYED
+585 EKNHYENE
-594 SKTPL
+594 KTPL
-599 RSTSFKQSELDVFL
+599 RSASFPASSLDGNL
-613 PKLIRNNLRIA
+613 PKLIRSGSRVA
-624 ICAPIE
+624 ICTPNE
-630 EPLKIPRP
+630 EEQKIPKPSRQDP
-638 TPEAE
+638 PKEQE
-643 TQTKSLEENET
+643 QKES

>member
-1 METEYIKKTGI
+1 METEYIKKNGL

-65 GDFKSNAYTT
+65 GNFKSNAYTT

-148 PFVHKDSYKSHIN
+148 PFVHKDSYKTHIN
-161 DTGQTEPHDEKELR
+161 DTGQTAPHDEKELR

-275 SKLKKTTIANIPS
+275 SKLKKTTIENVPS

-323 KVNEREATELLN
+323 KVNERETVELLN
-335 VNSQEQTQS
+335 VNSQEQAQRNT
-344 NKQENHDSKAVS
+344 QENQVSKAVS

-372 VARPSEQ
+372 VARPNEQ
-379 KPFAIHPSKQDISF
+379 KPFAIHPSKQDISM

-408 IRTELAQKYYGISLQ
+408 IRTELAQKYYVLSLQ

-451 SKDQKNMIIAYVD
+451 TKDQKNMIIAYVD

-510 TKQTQEV
+510 TKQAQEV
-517 EQTAKKEQSKE
+517 EQTATKEQSKQS
-528 AEVTHHAGEKNIPPI
+528 EVSHDTAEKNIPPI
-543 MKEYENLKNQYKDTV
+543 MEQYKALKKNYSDAL
-558 LLFRKGNHYEAYAD
+558 LLFRKGNYYIAYSD
-572 DAVTVSQKLDLKM
+572 DAVTLSKKLDLEIKT
-585 ETDKHHYED
+585 EKNHYENE
-594 SKTPL
+594 KTPL
-599 RSTSFKQSELDVFL
+599 RSASFPASSLDGNL
-613 PKLIRNNLRIA
+613 PKLIRSGSRVA
-624 ICAPIE
+624 ICTPNE
-630 EPLKIPRP
+630 EEQKIPKPSRQDP
-638 TPEAE
+638 PKEQE
-643 TQTKSLEENET
+643 QKES

>member
-1 METEYIKKTGI
+1 
-12 ERQKEVLIEALERA
+12 
-26 AKENGLFL
+26 
-34 NTNYKQQP
+34 
-42 HFYNKELQITPV
+42 
-54 NSLMMAMHSDN
+54 MAMHSDN
-65 GDFKSNAYTT
+65 GNFKSNAYTT

-148 PFVHKDSYKSHIN
+148 PFVHKDSYKTHIN
-161 DTGQTEPHDEKELR
+161 DTGQTAPHDEKELR

-275 SKLKKTTIANIPS
+275 SKLKKTTIENVPS

-323 KVNEREATELLN
+323 KINERETVELLN
-335 VNSQEQTQS
+335 VNSQEQAQR
-344 NKQENHDSKAVS
+344 NMQENQVSKAVS

-372 VARPSEQ
+372 VARPNEQ
-379 KPFAIHPSKQDISF
+379 KPFAIHPSKQDISM

-408 IRTELAQKYYGISLQ
+408 IRTELAQKYYGLSLQ

-451 SKDQKNMIIAYVD
+451 TKDQKNMIIAYVD

-510 TKQTQEV
+510 TKQAQEV
-517 EQTAKKEQSKE
+517 EQTATKEQSKQS
-528 AEVTHHAGEKNIPPI
+528 EVSHDTAEKNIPPI
-543 MKEYENLKNQYKDTV
+543 MEQYKALKKNYSDAL
-558 LLFRKGNHYEAYAD
+558 LLFRKGNYYIAYSD
-572 DAVTVSQKLDLKM
+572 DAVTLSKKLDLEIKT
-585 ETDKHHYED
+585 EKNHYENE
-594 SKTPL
+594 KTPL
-599 RSTSFKQSELDVFL
+599 RSASFPASSLDGNL
-613 PKLIRNNLRIA
+613 PKLIRSGSRVA
-624 ICAPIE
+624 ICTPNE
-630 EPLKIPRP
+630 EEQKIPKPSRQDP
-638 TPEAE
+638 PKEQE
-643 TQTKSLEENET
+643 QKES

>member
-1 METEYIKKTGI
+1 METEYIKRTGL

-65 GDFKSNAYTT
+65 GNFKSNAYTT

-148 PFVHKDSYKSHIN
+148 PFVHKDSYKTHIN
-161 DTGQTEPHDEKELR
+161 DTGQTAPHDEKELR

-275 SKLKKTTIANIPS
+275 SKLKKTTIENVPS

-323 KVNEREATELLN
+323 KVNERETVELLN
-335 VNSQEQTQS
+335 VNSQEQAQRNT
-344 NKQENHDSKAVS
+344 QENQVSKAVS

-372 VARPSEQ
+372 VARPNEQ
-379 KPFAIHPSKQDISF
+379 KPFAIHPSKQDISM

-408 IRTELAQKYYGISLQ
+408 IRTELAQKYYVLSLQ

-451 SKDQKNMIIAYVD
+451 TKDQKNMIIAYVD

-510 TKQTQEV
+510 TKQAQEV
-517 EQTAKKEQSKE
+517 EQTATKEQSKQS
-528 AEVTHHAGEKNIPPI
+528 EVSHDTAEKNIPPI
-543 MKEYENLKNQYKDTV
+543 MEQYKALKKNYSDAL
-558 LLFRKGNHYEAYAD
+558 LLFRKGNYYIAYSD
-572 DAVTVSQKLDLKM
+572 DAVTLSKKLDLEIKT
-585 ETDKHHYED
+585 EKNHYENE
-594 SKTPL
+594 KTPL
-599 RSTSFKQSELDVFL
+599 RSASFPASSLDGNL
-613 PKLIRNNLRIA
+613 PKLIRSGSRVA
-624 ICAPIE
+624 ICTPNE
-630 EPLKIPRP
+630 EEQKIPKPSRQDP
-638 TPEAE
+638 PKEQE
-643 TQTKSLEENET
+643 QKES

>member
-1 METEYIKKTGI
+1 METEYIKKTGL

-65 GDFKSNAYTT
+65 GNFKSNAYTT

-148 PFVHKDSYKSHIN
+148 PFVHKDSYKTHIN
-161 DTGQTEPHDEKELR
+161 DTGQTAPHDEKELR

-275 SKLKKTTIANIPS
+275 SKLKKTTIENVPS

-323 KVNEREATELLN
+323 KVNERETVELLN
-335 VNSQEQTQS
+335 VNSQEQAQRNT
-344 NKQENHDSKAVS
+344 QENQVSKAVS

-372 VARPSEQ
+372 VARPNAQ
-379 KPFAIHPSKQDISF
+379 KPFAIHPSKQDISM

-408 IRTELAQKYYGISLQ
+408 IRTELAQKYYGLSLQ

-451 SKDQKNMIIAYVD
+451 TKDQKNMIIAYVD

-510 TKQTQEV
+510 TKQAQEV
-517 EQTAKKEQSKE
+517 EQTATKEQSKQS
-528 AEVTHHAGEKNIPPI
+528 EVSHDTAEKNIPPI
-543 MKEYENLKNQYKDTV
+543 MEQYKALKKNYSDAL
-558 LLFRKGNHYEAYAD
+558 LLFRKGNYYIAYSD
-572 DAVTVSQKLDLKM
+572 DAVTLSKKLDLEIKT
-585 ETDKHHYED
+585 EKNHYENE
-594 SKTPL
+594 KTPL
-599 RSTSFKQSELDVFL
+599 RSASFPASSLDGNL
-613 PKLIRNNLRIA
+613 PKLIRSGSRVA
-624 ICAPIE
+624 ICTPNE
-630 EPLKIPRP
+630 EEQKIPKPSRQDP
-638 TPEAE
+638 PKEQE
-643 TQTKSLEENET
+643 QKES

>member
-1 METEYIKKTGI
+1 METEYIKRTGL

-65 GDFKSNAYTT
+65 GNFKSNAYTT
-75 FQNLQANNA
+75 FQNLQANDA

-103 VEIANPENKITK
+103 VEIVNPENKITK

-148 PFVHKDSYKSHIN
+148 PFVHKDSYKTHIN
-161 DTGQTEPHDEKELR
+161 DTGQTAPHDEKELR

-275 SKLKKTTIANIPS
+275 SKLKKTTIENVPS

-323 KVNEREATELLN
+323 KVNERETVELLN
-335 VNSQEQTQS
+335 VNSQEQAQRNT
-344 NKQENHDSKAVS
+344 QENQVSKAVS

-372 VARPSEQ
+372 VARPNEQ
-379 KPFAIHPSKQDISF
+379 KPFAIHPSKQDISM

-408 IRTELAQKYYGISLQ
+408 IRTELAQKYYGLSLQ

-451 SKDQKNMIIAYVD
+451 TKDQKNMIIAYVD

-510 TKQTQEV
+510 TKQAQEV
-517 EQTAKKEQSKE
+517 EQTATKEQSKQS
-528 AEVTHHAGEKNIPPI
+528 EVSHDTAEKNIPPI
-543 MKEYENLKNQYKDTV
+543 MEQYKALKKNYSDAL
-558 LLFRKGNHYEAYAD
+558 LLFRKGNYYIAYSD
-572 DAVTVSQKLDLKM
+572 DAVTLSKKLDLEIKT
-585 ETDKHHYED
+585 EKNHYENE
-594 SKTPL
+594 KTPL
-599 RSTSFKQSELDVFL
+599 RSASFPASSLDGNL
-613 PKLIRNNLRIA
+613 PKLIRSGSRVA
-624 ICAPIE
+624 ICTPNE
-630 EPLKIPRP
+630 EEQKIPKPSRQDP
-638 TPEAE
+638 PKEQE
-643 TQTKSLEENET
+643 QKES
-654 IVSRPSMH
+654 IVSRPSM
-662 R
+662 RR

>member
-1 METEYIKKTGI
+1 METEYIKKTGL

-65 GDFKSNAYTT
+65 GNFKSNAYTT

-148 PFVHKDSYKSHIN
+148 PFVHKDSYKTHIN
-161 DTGQTEPHDEKELR
+161 DTGQTAPHDEKELR

-275 SKLKKTTIANIPS
+275 SKLKKTTIENVPS

-323 KVNEREATELLN
+323 KVNERETVELLN
-335 VNSQEQTQS
+335 VNSQEQAQRNT
-344 NKQENHDSKAVS
+344 QENQVSKAVS

-372 VARPSEQ
+372 VARPNEQ
-379 KPFAIHPSKQDISF
+379 KPFAIHPSKQDISM

-408 IRTELAQKYYGISLQ
+408 IRTELAQKYYGLSLQ

-451 SKDQKNMIIAYVD
+451 TKDQKNMIIAYVD

-493 LAASLYAE
+493 LAASLYAK

-510 TKQTQEV
+510 TKQAQEV
-517 EQTAKKEQSKE
+517 EQTATKEQSKQS
-528 AEVTHHAGEKNIPPI
+528 EVSHDTAEKNIPPI
-543 MKEYENLKNQYKDTV
+543 MEQYKALKKNYSDAL
-558 LLFRKGNHYEAYAD
+558 LLFRKGNYYIAYSD
-572 DAVTVSQKLDLKM
+572 DAVTLSKKLDLEIKT
-585 ETDKHHYED
+585 EKNHYENE
-594 SKTPL
+594 KTPL
-599 RSTSFKQSELDVFL
+599 RSASFPASSLDGNL
-613 PKLIRNNLRIA
+613 PKLIRSGSRVA
-624 ICAPIE
+624 ICTPNE
-630 EPLKIPRP
+630 EEQKIPKPSRQDP
-638 TPEAE
+638 PKEQE
-643 TQTKSLEENET
+643 QKES

>member
-1 METEYIKKTGI
+1 METEYIKKTGL

-65 GDFKSNAYTT
+65 GNFKSNAYTT

-148 PFVHKDSYKSHIN
+148 PFVHKDSYKTHIN
-161 DTGQTEPHDEKELR
+161 DTGQTAPHDEKELR

-275 SKLKKTTIANIPS
+275 SKLKKTTIENVPS

-323 KVNEREATELLN
+323 KVNERETVELLN
-335 VNSQEQTQS
+335 VNSQEQAQRNT
-344 NKQENHDSKAVS
+344 QENQVSKAVS

-372 VARPSEQ
+372 VARPNEQ
-379 KPFAIHPSKQDISF
+379 KPFAIHPSKQDISM

-408 IRTELAQKYYGISLQ
+408 IRTELAQKYYVLSLQ
-423 HPELKVDIFNTGATQ
+423 HPELKVDIFNTRATQ

-451 SKDQKNMIIAYVD
+451 TKDQKNMIIAYVD

-510 TKQTQEV
+510 TKQAQEV
-517 EQTAKKEQSKE
+517 EQTATKEQSKQS
-528 AEVTHHAGEKNIPPI
+528 EVSHDTAEKNIPPI
-543 MKEYENLKNQYKDTV
+543 MEQYKALKKNYSDAL
-558 LLFRKGNHYEAYAD
+558 LLFRKGNYYIAYSD
-572 DAVTVSQKLDLKM
+572 DAVTLSKKLDLEIKT
-585 ETDKHHYED
+585 EKNHYENE
-594 SKTPL
+594 KTPL
-599 RSTSFKQSELDVFL
+599 RSASFPASSLDGNL
-613 PKLIRNNLRIA
+613 PKLIRSGSRVA
-624 ICAPIE
+624 ICTPNE
-630 EPLKIPRP
+630 EEQKIPKPSRQDP
-638 TPEAE
+638 PKEQE
-643 TQTKSLEENET
+643 QKES

>member
-1 METEYIKKTGI
+1 METEYIKRTGL

-65 GDFKSNAYTT
+65 GNFKSNAYTT
-75 FQNLQANNA
+75 FQNLQANDA

-103 VEIANPENKITK
+103 VEIVNPENKITK

-148 PFVHKDSYKSHIN
+148 PFVHKDSYKTHIN
-161 DTGQTEPHDEKELR
+161 DTGQTAPHDEKELR

-275 SKLKKTTIANIPS
+275 SKLKKTTIENVPS

-323 KVNEREATELLN
+323 KVNERETVELLN
-335 VNSQEQTQS
+335 VNSQEQAQRNT
-344 NKQENHDSKAVS
+344 QENQISKAVS

-372 VARPSEQ
+372 VARPNEQ
-379 KPFAIHPSKQDISF
+379 KPFAIHPSKQDISM

-408 IRTELAQKYYGISLQ
+408 IRTELAQKYYGLSLQ

-451 SKDQKNMIIAYVD
+451 TKDQKNMIIAYVD

-510 TKQTQEV
+510 TKQAQEV
-517 EQTAKKEQSKE
+517 EQTATKEQSKQS
-528 AEVTHHAGEKNIPPI
+528 EVSHDTAEKNIPPI
-543 MKEYENLKNQYKDTV
+543 MEQYKALKKNYSDAL
-558 LLFRKGNHYEAYAD
+558 LLFRKGNYYIAYSD
-572 DAVTVSQKLDLKM
+572 DAVTLSKKLDLEIKT
-585 ETDKHHYED
+585 EKNHYENE
-594 SKTPL
+594 KTPL
-599 RSTSFKQSELDVFL
+599 RSASFPASSLDGNL
-613 PKLIRNNLRIA
+613 PKLIRSGSRVA
-624 ICAPIE
+624 ICTPNE
-630 EPLKIPRP
+630 EEQKIPKPSRQDP
-638 TPEAE
+638 PKEQE
-643 TQTKSLEENET
+643 QKES

>member
-1 METEYIKKTGI
+1 METEYIKRTGL

-65 GDFKSNAYTT
+65 GNFKSNAYTT
-75 FQNLQANNA
+75 FQNLQANDA

-103 VEIANPENKITK
+103 VEIVNPENKITK

-148 PFVHKDSYKSHIN
+148 PFVHKDSYKTHIN
-161 DTGQTEPHDEKELR
+161 DTGQTAPHDEKELR

-275 SKLKKTTIANIPS
+275 SKLKKTTIENVPS

-323 KVNEREATELLN
+323 KVNERETVELLN
-335 VNSQEQTQS
+335 VNSQEQAQRNT
-344 NKQENHDSKAVS
+344 QENQVSKAVS

-372 VARPSEQ
+372 VARPNKQ
-379 KPFAIHPSKQDISF
+379 KPFAIHPSKQDISM

-408 IRTELAQKYYGISLQ
+408 IRTELAQKYYGLSLQ

-451 SKDQKNMIIAYVD
+451 TKDQKNMIIAYVD

-510 TKQTQEV
+510 TKQAQEV
-517 EQTAKKEQSKE
+517 EQTATKEQSKQS
-528 AEVTHHAGEKNIPPI
+528 EVSHDTAEKNIPPI
-543 MKEYENLKNQYKDTV
+543 MEQYKALKKNYSDAL
-558 LLFRKGNHYEAYAD
+558 LLFRKGNYYIAYSD
-572 DAVTVSQKLDLKM
+572 DAVTLSKKLDLEIKT
-585 ETDKHHYED
+585 EKNHYENE
-594 SKTPL
+594 KTPL
-599 RSTSFKQSELDVFL
+599 RSASFPASSLDGNL
-613 PKLIRNNLRIA
+613 PKLIRSGSRVA
-624 ICAPIE
+624 ICTPNE
-630 EPLKIPRP
+630 EEQKIPKPSRQDP
-638 TPEAE
+638 PKEQE
-643 TQTKSLEENET
+643 QKES

>member
-1 METEYIKKTGI
+1 METEYIKKTGL

-65 GDFKSNAYTT
+65 GNFKSNAYTT

-148 PFVHKDSYKSHIN
+148 PFVHKDSYKTHIN
-161 DTGQTEPHDEKELR
+161 DTGQTAPHDEKELR

-275 SKLKKTTIANIPS
+275 SKLKKTTIENVPS

-323 KVNEREATELLN
+323 KINERETVELLN
-335 VNSQEQTQS
+335 VNSQEQAQR
-344 NKQENHDSKAVS
+344 NMQENQVSKAVS

-372 VARPSEQ
+372 VARPNDQ
-379 KPFAIHPSKQDISF
+379 KPFAIHPSKQDISM

-408 IRTELAQKYYGISLQ
+408 IRTELAQKYYGLSLQ

-451 SKDQKNMIIAYVD
+451 TKDQKNMIIAYVD

-510 TKQTQEV
+510 TKQAQEV
-517 EQTAKKEQSKE
+517 EQTATKEQSKQS
-528 AEVTHHAGEKNIPPI
+528 EVSHDTAEKNIPPI
-543 MKEYENLKNQYKDTV
+543 MEQYKALKKNYSDAL
-558 LLFRKGNHYEAYAD
+558 LLFRKGNYYIAYSD
-572 DAVTVSQKLDLKM
+572 DAVTLSKKLDLEIKT
-585 ETDKHHYED
+585 EKNHYENE
-594 SKTPL
+594 KTPL
-599 RSTSFKQSELDVFL
+599 RSASFPASSLDGNL
-613 PKLIRNNLRIA
+613 PKLIRSGSRVA
-624 ICAPIE
+624 ICTPNE
-630 EPLKIPRP
+630 EEQKIPKPSRQDP
-638 TPEAE
+638 PKEQE
-643 TQTKSLEENET
+643 QKES

>member
-1 METEYIKKTGI
+1 METEYIKKTGL

-65 GDFKSNAYTT
+65 GNFKSNAYTT

-139 LFNLDQTTL
+139 LFNLDQTTI
-148 PFVHKDSYKSHIN
+148 PFVHKDSYKTHIN
-161 DTGQTEPHDEKELR
+161 DTGQTAPHDEKELR

-275 SKLKKTTIANIPS
+275 SKLKKTTIENVPS

-323 KVNEREATELLN
+323 KVNERETVELLN
-335 VNSQEQTQS
+335 VNSQEQAQRNT
-344 NKQENHDSKAVS
+344 QENQVSKAVS

-372 VARPSEQ
+372 VARPNEQ
-379 KPFAIHPSKQDISF
+379 KPFAIHPSKQDISM

-408 IRTELAQKYYGISLQ
+408 IRTELAQKYYGLSLQ

-451 SKDQKNMIIAYVD
+451 TKDQKNMIIAYVD

-510 TKQTQEV
+510 TKQAQEV
-517 EQTAKKEQSKE
+517 EQSATKEQSKQS
-528 AEVTHHAGEKNIPPI
+528 EVSHDTAEKNIPPI
-543 MKEYENLKNQYKDTV
+543 MEQYKALKKNYSDAL
-558 LLFRKGNHYEAYAD
+558 LLFRKGNYYIAYSD
-572 DAVTVSQKLDLKM
+572 DAVTLSKKLDLEIKT
-585 ETDKHHYED
+585 EKNHYENE
-594 SKTPL
+594 KTPL
-599 RSTSFKQSELDVFL
+599 RSASFPASSLDGNL
-613 PKLIRNNLRIA
+613 PKLIRSGSRVA
-624 ICAPIE
+624 ICTPNE
-630 EPLKIPRP
+630 EEQKIPKPSRQDP
-638 TPEAE
+638 PKEQE
-643 TQTKSLEENET
+643 QKES